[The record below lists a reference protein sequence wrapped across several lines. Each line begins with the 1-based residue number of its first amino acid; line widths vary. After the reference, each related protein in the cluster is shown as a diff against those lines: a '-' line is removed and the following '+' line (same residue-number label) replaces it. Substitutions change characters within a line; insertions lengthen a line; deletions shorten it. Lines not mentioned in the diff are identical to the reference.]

1 MVWTKRFLFALL
13 VLAGL
18 YLFGDFRVNDVNVR
32 DYLQKKVS
40 LKQFSGLGE
49 DISKALKPVYQSLK
63 EGFKGETLPDQKLS
77 GTPEKTEVL
86 LDHLTESDQ
95 KKMQKLI
102 EKNIFAEKKVE
113 NTKPE
118 SKPKQDSNPDP
129 AKKQAAQSLE

>member
-1 MVWTKRFLFALL
+1 M
-13 VLAGL
+13 GL

-49 DISKALKPVYQSLK
+49 EISKTLKPVYQRLTQ
-63 EGFKGETLPDQKLS
+63 GFKGDSLS
-77 GTPEKTEVL
+77 GQELSEATEKTEIL

-102 EKNIFAEKKVE
+102 EKN
-113 NTKPE
+113 
-118 SKPKQDSNPDP
+118 
-129 AKKQAAQSLE
+129 LE